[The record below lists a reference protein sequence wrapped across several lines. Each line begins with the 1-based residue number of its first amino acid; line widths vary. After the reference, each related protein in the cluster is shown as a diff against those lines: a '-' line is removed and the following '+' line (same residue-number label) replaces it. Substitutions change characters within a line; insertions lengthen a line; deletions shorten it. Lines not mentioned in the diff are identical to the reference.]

1 MKNSKWLRRLLLLPL
16 MMFGVSAVSFPADA
30 PPTKE
35 STAAPAKKTGAQS
48 TKKTKK
54 TTPRKFTGNI
64 SALDTKTGAVSVKG
78 SSDEKN
84 FMTKDAAKDAL
95 ERLTVGDRVRVV
107 YAEKD
112 GKSVATSVRRLK
124 LPQSK
129 AKTTAQNAKS
139 TTAGEQKQSKEKE
152 KTKPGA

>member
-1 MKNSKWLRRLLLLPL
+1 MMKMKRALHILLMPIIV
-16 MMFGVSAVSFPADA
+16 FGVSAVGFAADA
-30 PPTKE
+30 PAAKE
-35 STAAPAKKTGAQS
+35 SVTAPAKKTGAQS

-78 SSDEKN
+78 STDEKN
-84 FMTKDAAKDAL
+84 FMTEDATKDAL

-107 YAEKD
+107 YSEKD
-112 GKSVATSVRRLK
+112 GKTVATSVRRLK

-129 AKTTAQNAKS
+129 SKTTAPNAKS
-139 TTAGEQKQSKEKE
+139 TTTGEQKETKE
-152 KTKPGA
+152 KTKPGT

>member
-1 MKNSKWLRRLLLLPL
+1 MKNLKWMRRLLLLPL
-16 MMFGVSAVSFPADA
+16 MMFGVSAVSFAADA
-30 PPTKE
+30 PAAKE
-35 STAAPAKKTGAQS
+35 STAAPAKKTAAQT

-54 TTPRKFTGNI
+54 ATPRKFTGNI

-95 ERLTVGDRVRVV
+95 ERLAVGDRVRVV
-107 YAEKD
+107 YSEKD
-112 GKSVATSVRRLK
+112 GKAVATSVRRLK

-129 AKTTAQNAKS
+129 SKTTPPNAKS
-139 TTAGEQKQSKEKE
+139 TTTGEQKETKE
-152 KTKPGA
+152 KTKPGV

>member
-1 MKNSKWLRRLLLLPL
+1 MMKMKWARRMLLIPIV
-16 MMFGVSAVSFPADA
+16 MFGVSAVSFAADA

-35 STAAPAKKTGAQS
+35 STAAPAKKTGAQT

-54 TTPRKFTGNI
+54 ATPRKFTGNI

-95 ERLTVGDRVRVV
+95 ERLTVGDRVRVT
-107 YAEKD
+107 YSEKD
-112 GKSVATSVRRLK
+112 GKAVATSVRRLK

-129 AKTTAQNAKS
+129 SKTTAPNAKS
-139 TTAGEQKQSKEKE
+139 APTGEQKETKD
-152 KTKPGA
+152 KTKPGT

>member
-1 MKNSKWLRRLLLLPL
+1 MKMKWARRILLIPIIML
-16 MMFGVSAVSFPADA
+16 GVSAGGFAADA
-30 PPTKE
+30 PATKE
-35 STAAPAKKTGAQS
+35 SVAAPAKKTGAQS

-54 TTPRKFTGNI
+54 ATPRKFTGNI
-64 SALDTKTGAVSVKG
+64 SALDTKTGAVAVKG

-107 YAEKD
+107 YSEKE
-112 GKSVATSVRRLK
+112 GKAVATSVRRLK

-129 AKTTAQNAKS
+129 SKTTAPNAKTT
-139 TTAGEQKQSKEKE
+139 TTDEQKETKEKP
-152 KTKPGA
+152 KPGT

>member
-1 MKNSKWLRRLLLLPL
+1 MMKMKWARRILLIPIIML
-16 MMFGVSAVSFPADA
+16 GVSAGGFAADA
-30 PPTKE
+30 PATKE
-35 STAAPAKKTGAQS
+35 SVAAPAKKTGAQS

-54 TTPRKFTGNI
+54 ATPRKFTGNI
-64 SALDTKTGAVSVKG
+64 SALDTKTGAVAVKG

-107 YAEKD
+107 YSEKE
-112 GKSVATSVRRLK
+112 GKAVATSVRRLK

-129 AKTTAQNAKS
+129 SKTTAPNAKTT
-139 TTAGEQKQSKEKE
+139 TTDEQKETKEKP
-152 KTKPGA
+152 KPGT